1 MARRRSASPFD
12 RYRDSYRGAVNAS
25 IGFSGADVDFLAK
38 LKALDIVD
46 TLDRRLGGAAQARVL
61 DVGCG
66 AGLTDVHL
74 VGRVGELHGADVAE
88 GLLEAAA
95 ADNPAVHYRSFDGTT
110 LPYADGAFDA
120 AFAICVLHHV
130 EPANRSALVHEM
142 SRVTRRGGLVAIY
155 EHNPFNPLTRLAV
168 SRCEF
173 DVGVELLRPG
183 HARRLLRTAKAPP
196 VESRFITFFPWDSAL
211 LQSVERRLSR
221 LPLGGQFVVVGRV
234 AEAAGATS
242 ADPASRPR
250 RHRRRSSRRAG
261 TGRSR

>member
-1 MARRRSASPFD
+1 MSRRRSESRFD
-12 RYRDSYRGAVNAS
+12 RYQDSYREAVNDS

-46 TLDRRLGGAAQARVL
+46 TLDRRLGGAAEARVL

-74 VGRVGELHGADVAE
+74 AGRVRELHGADVAE

-95 ADNPAVHYRSFDGTT
+95 AENPTVRYRPFDGTT
-110 LPYADGAFDA
+110 LPYADGEFDA

-130 EPANRSALVHEM
+130 EPESRSALVDEM
-142 SRVTRRGGLVAIY
+142 SRVTRKGGLVAIY

-173 DVGVELLRPG
+173 DEGVVLLRPG
-183 HARRLLRTAKAPP
+183 HTRRLLRAAKAPP

-211 LQSVERRLSR
+211 LQSVERWLSR
-221 LPLGGQFVVVGRV
+221 LPLGGQFVVVGQ
-234 AEAAGATS
+234 
-242 ADPASRPR
+242 RP
-250 RHRRRSSRRAG
+250 
-261 TGRSR
+261 